1 MHGPPPWRST
11 ILVLATRLERGPQ
24 KPRAS
29 TSVKGYSLQP
39 VSQEQLRDAGLELL
53 KALTRAS
60 RGYPPGV
67 PTTCPSC
74 GATFEDDTPVCRK
87 CFFVIDH
94 ARWNQDGVSPGADES
109 DRAKELEDAP
119 IGPVPV
125 TGDFTGN
132 TSRLFGIRRILR
144 KGRHR

>member
-1 MHGPPPWRST
+1 
-11 ILVLATRLERGPQ
+11 
-24 KPRAS
+24 
-29 TSVKGYSLQP
+29 
-39 VSQEQLRDAGLELL
+39 
-53 KALTRAS
+53 
-60 RGYPPGV
+60 V

-94 ARWNQDGVSPGADES
+94 ARWNQDAGSPGADES

-132 TSRLFGIRRILR
+132 TSRLFGIQRILR
-144 KGRHR
+144 KRRHR